1 MYKFNFTDRHGVTR
15 RECISMSGRYYDAV
29 EFIDTSIV
37 EQIEM
42 KMIRPSEFAVRD
54 QFLKDDSQ
62 DETLMNSIKEH
73 GLLQPILVRPLSHG
87 FEIVAGHRRFK
98 TCRSLR
104 WRFVPCKIREMT
116 DKQAFEIQ
124 LTENIQRKSMD
135 PVEEAEAFR
144 RYVVDFG
151 WGGMSE
157 LAKKIGKSEEYVSHR
172 IQLLKLSPEIK
183 EQIIRSNIN
192 VSQALELTN
201 MPSNR
206 QAEIVNYVMNNN
218 PTVKQ
223 IREVKALVREDISE
237 RLPRRGDLSKKVCVL
252 QTTKKT
258 SLTLKLALARI
269 DTLIEEV
276 HKTVEAEQRGEILN
290 FLMGLRLRI
299 HNMIDEC
306 IRFKIMAMKSEASA
320 KTAGH

>member
-1 MYKFNFTDRHGVTR
+1 M
-15 RECISMSGRYYDAV
+15 

-54 QFLKDDSQ
+54 QFLKDGSQ

-73 GLLQPILVRPLSHG
+73 GLLSPILVRPLSHG

-135 PVEEAEAFR
+135 PVEEETEAFR

-151 WGGMSE
+151 WGGVSE

-172 IQLLKLSPEIK
+172 IQLLRLPEDIK
-183 EQIIRSNIN
+183 ERIINSKIN
-192 VSQALELTN
+192 VSQALELTSI
-201 MPSNR
+201 PSDR
-206 QAEIVNYVMNNN
+206 QSEIVSSM
-218 PTVKQ
+218 
-223 IREVKALVREDISE
+223 
-237 RLPRRGDLSKKVCVL
+237 
-252 QTTKKT
+252 
-258 SLTLKLALARI
+258 
-269 DTLIEEV
+269 
-276 HKTVEAEQRGEILN
+276 
-290 FLMGLRLRI
+290 
-299 HNMIDEC
+299 
-306 IRFKIMAMKSEASA
+306 
-320 KTAGH
+320 

>member
-1 MYKFNFTDRHGVTR
+1 
-15 RECISMSGRYYDAV
+15 V

-54 QFLKDDSQ
+54 QFLKDGSQ
-62 DETLMNSIKEH
+62 DETLLNSIKEH
-73 GLLQPILVRPLSHG
+73 GLLQPILVRPLNHG
-87 FEIVAGHRRFK
+87 FEIVAGHRRFQ

-135 PVEEAEAFR
+135 PIEEAEAFR

-151 WGGMSE
+151 WGGVSE

-172 IQLLKLSPEIK
+172 IQLLRLSVDIK
-183 EQIIRSNIN
+183 EQIINSKIN
-192 VSQALELTN
+192 VSQALELTSI
-201 MPSNR
+201 PSDK
-206 QAEIVNYVMNNN
+206 QSEIVSYVMSIN

-223 IREVKALVREDISE
+223 IREVKSIIKNGIANDVHCRN
-237 RLPRRGDLSKKVCVL
+237 LSKKVRVL
-252 QTTKKT
+252 KTTKKT
-258 SLTLKLALARI
+258 SLALKLTLARI
-269 DTLIEEV
+269 DNLIEEV
-276 HKTVEAEQRGEILN
+276 HKTIEAEQRAEILN

-299 HNMIDEC
+299 HGMIDEC
-306 IRFKIMAMKSEASA
+306 IRFRHATVKSKNE
-320 KTAGH
+320 